1 MNVNIDFEILNQ
13 QTDKSGEYRLW
24 LRVLLNS
31 VYEYLY
37 EDRFTSKSAETFLF
51 EDNIY
56 FNLVAESLGFNDP
69 DALRQRIRQAKKR
82 CTT

>member
-51 EDNIY
+51 EDNI
-56 FNLVAESLGFNDP
+56 FFDQVASSMGYEP
-69 DALRQRIRQAKKR
+69 DVLRYRIRQAKKR